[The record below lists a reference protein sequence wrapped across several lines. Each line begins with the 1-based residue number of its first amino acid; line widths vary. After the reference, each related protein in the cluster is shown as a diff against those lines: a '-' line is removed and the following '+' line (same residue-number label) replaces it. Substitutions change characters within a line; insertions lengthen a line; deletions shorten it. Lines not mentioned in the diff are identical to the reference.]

1 MEFSMMK
8 RTVARLLL
16 FGIPFTMAYYGARP
30 TPVTDV
36 PTLVICSFSESSD
49 TGRTIVVAET
59 PAACSFRETSQNE
72 TSPDGIRPAARMS
85 SGDAIGDVYREP
97 LHLSF

>member
-1 MEFSMMK
+1 MLK

-16 FGIPFTMAYYGARP
+16 FGIPFTVAYYGARP
-30 TPVTDV
+30 TPVTTV
-36 PTLVICSFSESSD
+36 PTFVICSFSESSD

-59 PAACSFRETSQNE
+59 PAACSFKETSRNE
-72 TSPDGIRPAARMS
+72 TSPGVFRPAVRMS
-85 SGDAIGDVYREP
+85 SGDSIGDVDREP